1 MNRTEFVESV
11 VAGQLKA
18 EDQLSDMAIGDTV
31 DVHYLIVE
39 GDKERV
45 QVFQG
50 VLIGVKGRGIN
61 RTITVRRI
69 VANEGVERIF
79 PLHSP
84 RIAKIEVVRRG
95 DARRAKLYY
104 LRDRIGKSRRL
115 RDRRRGLKWVGEGQ
129 GLSRSHA
136 GLAAKIL
143 RVRVG
148 ALAADLPRGSQVP
161 PPPRALLPSR
171 RRRRGGRARGG
182 GVSRGLRRHQG
193 GDRADRA

>member
-11 VAGQLKA
+11 VADQLKSD
-18 EDQLSDMAIGDTV
+18 DQLTDIAVGDTI

-129 GLSRSHA
+129 G
-136 GLAAKIL
+136 
-143 RVRVG
+143 
-148 ALAADLPRGSQVP
+148 
-161 PPPRALLPSR
+161 
-171 RRRRGGRARGG
+171 
-182 GVSRGLRRHQG
+182 
-193 GDRADRA
+193 